1 MIKANSNYKY
11 KVKYVKHKR
20 FQDSSITSFGIGDKI
35 KDSNPTAYQNW
46 QFTVWDY
53 VDLDD
58 GDSINIK
65 TIDTVQTTQYNGKNY
80 MNMSGTVEVIQQQK
94 QGFAEEEPPQVS
106 SQYKRP
112 DTAPQ
117 QPGFI
122 DDPDVK
128 LPFDI

>member
-1 MIKANSNYKY
+1 MIKAGGSWKY
-11 KVKYVKHKR
+11 RVKYVKHR
-20 FQDSSITSFGIGDKI
+20 RYQDGNITSFSIGDKI
-35 KDSNPTAYQNW
+35 KDGDGYQNW

-53 VDLDD
+53 VDLND

-65 TIDTVQTTQYNGKNY
+65 TIDTVQTTQYNGKNH

-117 QPGFI
+117 QTGFI